1 MSFSPASPP
10 SILLTVSNDRHSAHP
25 YSSSLSSSSAS
36 TSSSVSDRAEP
47 LSSETSLSGT
57 EAGPLPKRPML
68 YTPRGRVRFAPLPDP
83 RRSVL
88 VTDTGDELPLP
99 FDDPDMNR
107 VPAAASVSCPLVSK
121 AESAPTPM
129 FGNKENEKD
138 DPAQYASAPL
148 AYNGAPPLTAP
159 RKKKSRPLSKAL
171 LRPFS
176 TSSSGDADIR
186 RCSSQS
192 PSETSLTPTPSLA
205 SNNSTA
211 THVSSA
217 TLKSFPSPEEILTLG
232 TINLFRT
239 SSRSSDSGSSL
250 RSGWGRR
257 TSKASLYN
265 GGSPLT
271 RSESTQSYASPAK
284 AGPSSASAPSSPL
297 LGKKKKKSRSSSV
310 SAPERRMLN
319 GRVYGRRP
327 VSAVNHFRTI
337 RDTDPE
343 FVEWGYGG
351 MGSVKNED
359 NRWSKVQGATSFGSR
374 DPDEDDG
381 SGMGWVRRRKEQ
393 REREAKEKEEREKKA
408 ASPEPEPVAEEVPR
422 TPSPKPTVP
431 TRPSQDTP
439 RASTTSPP
447 TAQHETKLVSV
458 PIPQRGHLKMPSRS
472 NSLGLTG
479 VDEPPQEAREQA
491 EELSRHLREMSQT
504 SSTSSEE
511 ESDSESSGDAEREED
526 DEEDEEEDKKTEEA
540 RRSARAAGV
549 ELVSRHHH

>member
-10 SILLTVSNDRHSAHP
+10 SILLTVSSNNRHRAHP
-25 YSSSLSSSSAS
+25 YSSSVSSSSAS
-36 TSSSVSDRAEP
+36 TSSSVSDRGEP
-47 LSSETSLSGT
+47 LSSETSLSGS

-88 VTDTGDELPLP
+88 VTESGDELPLP

-107 VPAAASVSCPLVSK
+107 VPAAASVSCPAITK
-121 AESAPTPM
+121 TESAPPM
-129 FGNKENEKD
+129 LGNKENEKD
-138 DPAQYASAPL
+138 EPVQYASAATVL
-148 AYNGAPPLTAP
+148 NSAPPLGSP
-159 RKKKSRPLSKAL
+159 RKKKSRPLSKTL

-176 TSSSGDADIR
+176 MSSSGGDADIK

-284 AGPSSASAPSSPL
+284 AGSSSSSVPSSPL

-327 VSAVNHFRTI
+327 VSAVNHFRTA

-393 REREAKEKEEREKKA
+393 REREAREKEEREKKA
-408 ASPEPEPVAEEVPR
+408 ALPEPEVIVTAPPR
-422 TPSPKPTVP
+422 TPSPKPAPP

-439 RASTTSPP
+439 RQSTTAAP
-447 TAQHETKLVSV
+447 TQQHETKLVN
-458 PIPQRGHLKMPSRS
+458 IPAGSQRGRTASRS

-479 VDEPPQEAREQA
+479 IDEPPQEAREQA
-491 EELSRHLREMSQT
+491 EELSRHLHDISLN
-504 SSTSSEE
+504 TSSEE
-511 ESDSESSGDAEREED
+511 DSDSESSGDVEREEDD
-526 DEEDEEEDKKTEEA
+526 DEEDEEEEKRTEEA
-540 RRSARAAGV
+540 RRSAKAAGV
-549 ELVSRHHH
+549 ELVSRHSH